1 MEPTGGGGS
10 LGVSPVQSAETSTHL
25 EARMRLENK
34 VALISGG
41 ARGMGAA
48 EAKLFAQEGAKVV
61 IGDVLDEEGHQT
73 EATINE
79 VGGECLFVHL
89 DVTDETSW
97 GKAVEEAVDRF
108 GKLDILVNN
117 AGVGGGRGM
126 VEDTTVESWDR
137 IMNINAKGVF
147 LGTKAA
153 IPEMRR
159 AGGGSIINISSV
171 YGLVGS
177 GGSSAYHAS
186 KGAVRLLT
194 KSTAIQYAAEGIR
207 ANSVHPGI
215 IETPM
220 TEAIMSDAERN
231 QRWINNTPA
240 GRRGKP
246 EDVAYGV
253 LFLASDESSFMTGSE
268 LVIDGGF
275 TAQ

>member
-1 MEPTGGGGS
+1 
-10 LGVSPVQSAETSTHL
+10 
-25 EARMRLENK
+25 MRLENK

-61 IGDVLDEEGHQT
+61 IGDVLDEEGSQT
-73 EATINE
+73 EAAING

-89 DVTDETSW
+89 DVTDEISW
-97 GKAVEEAVDRF
+97 GKTVAETVARF

-117 AGVGGGRGM
+117 AGVGGDRGRL
-126 VEDTTVESWDR
+126 EYTSLESWKR
-137 IMNINAKGVF
+137 IMDINATGVF
-147 LGTKAA
+147 LGTKTA

-171 YGLVGS
+171 FGLVGS

-207 ANSVHPGI
+207 ANSVHPGM

-220 TEAIMSDAERN
+220 TEAILVDAERS
-231 QRWINNTPA
+231 QKWIDDTPL

-246 EDVAYGV
+246 EDVAYLV

-275 TAQ
+275 TTQ